1 MGHVLFAVA
10 SCEWGDVVG
19 GVVGEGVAA
28 LGGFDFFKL
37 FAVEADAGE
46 AAVGGEDDHSALVVV
61 GFAFVHAQNGEL
73 DSVDGAEFF
82 GGEVEGEGGQ
92 GVEFD
97 EALAALVRSADGA
110 VAVPFGG
117 KVGPGAEAGVGFGEA
132 VRGEGGVPAFLPEVG
147 VVGGETV

>member
-10 SCEWGDVVG
+10 AGEWGDVVG
-19 GVVGEGVAA
+19 GVVGEFVAG
-28 LGGFDFFKL
+28 LGGFDVFEL

-61 GFAFVHAQNGEL
+61 GFAFVHAEDGEL

-82 GGEVEGEGGQ
+82 GCEVEGEGGE

-97 EALAALVRSADGA
+97 EALAALEGGADGA
-110 VAVPFGG
+110 MAVPFWGE
-117 KVGPGAEAGVGFGEA
+117 VGPGAEAGVGFGEA
-132 VRGEGGVPAFLPEVG
+132 VLGEGGVPAFLP
-147 VVGGETV
+147 